1 MLWALASLSSTLVAR
16 LIAFIEKSTPAT
28 FVATAATDNVNSP
41 CPQPMSR
48 TFLPRAFMRTILSSG
63 LLHQLPLSTT
73 PLDEPSSPSSPS
85 SLLQSISSPKSL
97 GPHIRL
103 GSFPT
108 TRQG

>member
-1 MLWALASLSSTLVAR
+1 MLWALASLSSTLVAL
-16 LIAFIEKSTPAT
+16 LIAFLEKSTPAT

-48 TFLPRAFMRTILSSG
+48 TFLPRASMRTILSSG
-63 LLHQLPLSTT
+63 LLHQLPLSTI
-73 PLDEPSSPSSPS
+73 PLDEPSSPS

-103 GSFPT
+103 ESFLT